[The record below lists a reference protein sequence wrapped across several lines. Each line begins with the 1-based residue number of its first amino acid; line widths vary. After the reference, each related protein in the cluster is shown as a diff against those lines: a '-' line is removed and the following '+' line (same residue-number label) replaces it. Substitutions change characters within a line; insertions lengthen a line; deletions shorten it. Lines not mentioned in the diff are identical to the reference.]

1 MHTGTITECAEID
14 IEFDSQFGS
23 DRQPLSELAR
33 RHLET
38 CERCRKLYQ
47 WIQEPAAGIGDSARL
62 QSGIRNSLQNSLTSV
77 APIWSPRALVT
88 QFAAIFLLLT
98 VSVAVVMGVAGVF
111 HMSRIQLV
119 TITAFLIAGA
129 GLLCRSLAWQMVPG
143 SLHRY
148 SPGMLA
154 ALLTVGFLLITAVL
168 FPFREPEAFADR
180 GWHCLKAG
188 LLLAAPA
195 SLLFWILVR
204 RGAMLRISALGAS
217 LGAAA
222 GLVSVAVLQA
232 ACPYQDLA
240 HLLVWHGSVLVLS
253 ILAGAGIA
261 NGIQRLTARGE
272 NRSVTVAAR

>member
-1 MHTGTITECAEID
+1 MHTGTVTECAEID
-14 IEFDSQFGS
+14 IEFDAQFGS
-23 DRQPLSELAR
+23 AGQPLSAMAR
-33 RHLET
+33 LHLET
-38 CERCRKLYQ
+38 CARCRGLYR
-47 WIQEPAAGIGDSARL
+47 WIQEPPEGIGDAAGL
-62 QSGIRNSLQNSLTSV
+62 QSGIRNSLQNSLTCV
-77 APIWSPRALVT
+77 APIRSSAVLALQLGVSLLA
-88 QFAAIFLLLT
+88 FAVPAAAT
-98 VSVAVVMGVAGVF
+98 MGVAGVRQ
-111 HMSRIQLV
+111 MSSIQLLAIPV
-119 TITAFLIAGA
+119 FFVAGA

-154 ALLTVGFLLITAVL
+154 ALLLAGFLMIAAVL

-188 LLLAAPA
+188 LFLAAPG

-204 RGAMLRISALGAS
+204 RGAVLRVRVLGAT

-240 HLLVWHGSVLVLS
+240 HLLVWHGSVWVIS
-253 ILAGAGIA
+253 VVAGAGMA
-261 NGIQRLTARGE
+261 SCIQRL
-272 NRSVTVAAR
+272 